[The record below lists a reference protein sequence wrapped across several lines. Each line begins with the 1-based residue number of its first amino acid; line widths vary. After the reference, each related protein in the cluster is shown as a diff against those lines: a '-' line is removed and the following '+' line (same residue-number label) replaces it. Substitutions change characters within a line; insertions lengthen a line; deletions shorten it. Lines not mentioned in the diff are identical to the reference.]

1 MEGGRTQQATLFGS
15 DLYEL
20 LYLTGRR
27 DPIHGLLS
35 AVEDIVV
42 AGDRLLKRNRLT
54 EEADDIRR
62 QPTGRPDHS
71 CIAAIL
77 SDDTRGGGHDR
88 DETECRGEP
97 LGRRGARRGHGG
109 ETRFAKDNIGLD

>member
-1 MEGGRTQQATLFGS
+1 LDPLATTRSIGDHEPPGWSNVEGGRTQQATLFGS

-42 AGDRLLKRNRLT
+42 AGDRLLERNRLT

-62 QPTGRPDHS
+62 
-71 CIAAIL
+71 
-77 SDDTRGGGHDR
+77 
-88 DETECRGEP
+88 
-97 LGRRGARRGHGG
+97 
-109 ETRFAKDNIGLD
+109 